1 MTQNTVAA
9 SSMNLP
15 NLKFVPIFLTLLTAA
30 VMCQESKSESDHV
43 AYLEPEIE
51 NVHVSSQPEVTRSNR
66 QLPVEINSGD
76 IIRDYAY
83 NFLNFMLNYVG
94 ILAHTLVTQ
103 LFFTV

>member
-1 MTQNTVAA
+1 MNLLNLNCVTIFLLTVAVM
-9 SSMNLP
+9 SQE
-15 NLKFVPIFLTLLTAA
+15 LK
-30 VMCQESKSESDHV
+30 SKSDHV
-43 AYLEPEIE
+43 SHLEPEIE
-51 NVHVSSQPEVTRSNR
+51 HVHVFNQPELTRARR

-76 IIRDYAY
+76 VIRDYAY

>member
-1 MTQNTVAA
+1 
-9 SSMNLP
+9 MNLL
-15 NLKFVPIFLTLLTAA
+15 NLNFVTIFLTLLTVA
-30 VMCQESKSESDHV
+30 VMNQKLESKSNHMSHLD
-43 AYLEPEIE
+43 PEIE
-51 NVHVSSQPEVTRSNR
+51 HAHVSSQPEVTRVRR

-76 IIRDYAY
+76 VIRDYAY

>member
-30 VMCQESKSESDHV
+30 VMCQESESDQV
-43 AYLEPEIE
+43 PYLEPEIE
-51 NVHVSSQPEVTRSNR
+51 NVHVSSQPEVTRASR

>member
-1 MTQNTVAA
+1 MKLLYLN
-9 SSMNLP
+9 
-15 NLKFVPIFLTLLTAA
+15 FVTIFLTLLIVA
-30 VMCQESKSESDHV
+30 VMSQELKSKSDHV
-43 AYLEPEIE
+43 SHLKPEIE
-51 NVHVSSQPEVTRSNR
+51 HVHVFNQPEVTRARR

-76 IIRDYAY
+76 VIRDYAY

>member
-1 MTQNTVAA
+1 
-9 SSMNLP
+9 MNLL
-15 NLKFVPIFLTLLTAA
+15 NLKFVPFVLTLLTAA
-30 VMCQESKSESDHV
+30 VMCQESKSDHV
-43 AYLEPEIE
+43 PSLEPLIE
-51 NVHVSSQPEVTRSNR
+51 NVHVSIQPEVPRASR

>member
-1 MTQNTVAA
+1 
-9 SSMNLP
+9 MNLL
-15 NLKFVPIFLTLLTAA
+15 NSKLVPFLLTLLLAA
-30 VMCQESKSESDHV
+30 VMTQELQSKSRH
-43 AYLEPEIE
+43 LEPEIE
-51 NVHVSSQPEVTRSNR
+51 SIHVASGPEVTRVSR

-76 IIRDYAY
+76 IMRDYAY

>member
-1 MTQNTVAA
+1 
-9 SSMNLP
+9 MNLL
-15 NLKFVPIFLTLLTAA
+15 NFKLVPFLLTLLIAA
-30 VMCQESKSESDHV
+30 VMTQELKSKSRHVSLLEPVIESIHV
-43 AYLEPEIE
+43 A
-51 NVHVSSQPEVTRSNR
+51 SGPEVTRVSR

-76 IIRDYAY
+76 IMRDYAY

>member
-1 MTQNTVAA
+1 
-9 SSMNLP
+9 MNLL
-15 NLKFVPIFLTLLTAA
+15 NLKFVPIFLTLLTVA
-30 VMCQESKSESDHV
+30 VMCQESKSKLDHV
-43 AYLEPEIE
+43 SYLEPEIE
-51 NVHVSSQPEVTRSNR
+51 NVRVSSQPEVTRASR